1 MKLFKIKPE
10 LTGLVEFFT
19 AASEVFGRFSSCSF
33 SDDYSQATWDIHHLG
48 ETVTIEISHARGD
61 EIFQVA
67 CRVWREDKVFR
78 SVRSYFFSWWT
89 ELWDAF
95 RHRAAKPWSEWSE
108 AEIAESP
115 MWCRYFLE
123 DGGEPT
129 DRIHT
134 MMVMRSYEYP
144 EDSHIKGYFRAWAKR
159 RSTTQG

>member
-19 AASEVFGRFSSCSF
+19 AAS
-33 SDDYSQATWDIHHLG
+33 
-48 ETVTIEISHARGD
+48 
-61 EIFQVA
+61 
-67 CRVWREDKVFR
+67 
-78 SVRSYFFSWWT
+78 
-89 ELWDAF
+89 LWDAF

-144 EDSHIKGYFRAWAKR
+144 EDSHIKGYFRAWAER